1 VDYGRP
7 DWVAG
12 RPDDCLD
19 TKGEQVAFQVTDV
32 QKALKGMD
40 YPASPED
47 LAAKAESNG
56 ASRDLVETLRGL
68 GKKNFDGPSAVM
80 QELKG
85 QLTGSR

>member
-1 VDYGRP
+1 MIASTPRH
-7 DWVAG
+7 
-12 RPDDCLD
+12 
-19 TKGEQVAFQVTDV
+19 KGEHVAFQVTDV

-47 LAAKAESNG
+47 LGAKAESNG
-56 ASRDLVETLRGL
+56 ASRDLVKTLRGL
-68 GKKNFDGPSAVM
+68 GKKNFDGPNAVM